1 MPYAFIQD
9 VPANE
14 EIYGTVRARLP
25 EDAPGLQAHIVIKRD
40 GGLRYVDVW
49 DDEASWLAL
58 RDAYVEPAVDQ
69 VLASYGIPHDHSMV
83 TTEPID
89 VIDVWCSDSSAPLAG
104 DPHVC

>member
-1 MPYAFIQD
+1 MC
-9 VPANE
+9 PANE
-14 EIYGTVRARLP
+14 EIYGKVRALLP

-49 DDEASWLAL
+49 DEEASWLAF
-58 RDAYVEPAVDQ
+58 RDAHVEPAVDE

-89 VIDVWCSDSSAPLAG
+89 VIDVWCGRA
-104 DPHVC
+104 V

>member
-14 EIYGTVRARLP
+14 EIYRKVRARLP
-25 EDAPGLQAHIVIKRD
+25 ENPAGQLVHLVIKRD

-49 DDEASWLAL
+49 ESEAAWIAF
-58 RDAYVEPAVDQ
+58 RDAHAEPAVNE

-83 TTEPID
+83 TFEPVD
-89 VIDVWCSDSSAPLAG
+89 VIDVWTG
-104 DPHVC
+104 HV